1 MSNQCKKEKK
11 NHKVKSVKKAILRRV
26 TSTVGWQLSWRS
38 IGSLQFKFTGMTWII
53 FSHLHSFWFYF
64 TILFV
69 FIQIISFLF
78 CLFFLC
84 ACTPACTY
92 FRKLRLCSLVIQGEQ
107 GAQIIVVPEL
117 VEFLMS
123 TLVKVMLFHLMLF
136 TVHLS

>member
-1 MSNQCKKEKK
+1 MSNQCQKEKKK

-84 ACTPACTY
+84 ACTPAHTY
-92 FRKLRLCSLVIQGEQ
+92 FRKLKLCCLCYPGDAGLAFLVLFVFGSF
-107 GAQIIVVPEL
+107 GL
-117 VEFLMS
+117 VFLGCDWCIGDAGGGC
-123 TLVKVMLFHLMLF
+123 T
-136 TVHLS
+136 

>member
-1 MSNQCKKEKK
+1 MSNQCQKEKKK

-84 ACTPACTY
+84 ACTPAHTY
-92 FRKLRLCSLVIQGEQ
+92 FRKLKLCCLCYPGGTGCSDNCCTWTRWISHVNTG
-107 GAQIIVVPEL
+107 
-117 VEFLMS
+117 
-123 TLVKVMLFHLMLF
+123 
-136 TVHLS
+136 